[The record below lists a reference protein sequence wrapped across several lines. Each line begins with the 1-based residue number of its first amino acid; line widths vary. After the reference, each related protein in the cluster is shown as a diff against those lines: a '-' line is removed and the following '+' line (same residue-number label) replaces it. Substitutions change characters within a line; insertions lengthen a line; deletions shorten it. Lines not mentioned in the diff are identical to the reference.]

1 MGTTEDE
8 MVGWH
13 HQLDAHEFEQA
24 LGVGNG
30 QGSLACRSPWGR
42 KELDMTEWLS
52 WTEQRVGHDW
62 ADVTHSQSKCQE
74 KIQISHWIQSSK
86 VRSPFQCSLSVS
98 AYNGYTWM
106 RWAHDNACLLVLNR
120 IHLPSFIFP
129 SPFTQQQISNN
140 WFPGKKALFGR
151 VCQFLGC
158 KYTPCKT
165 TANFKPP
172 TWWFWR

>member
-1 MGTTEDE
+1 MR
-8 MVGWH
+8 W
-13 HQLDAHEFEQA
+13 LN
-24 LGVGNG
+24 GNELVLPSVVIPTPVFLPGKPHG
-30 QGSLACRSPWGR
+30 QGSLACCSPWGR
-42 KELDMTEWLS
+42 KELDTTEWLS

-98 AYNGYTWM
+98 AYKGYTMNEMSTWQ
-106 RWAHDNACLLVLNR
+106 CLSSGSEQN
-120 IHLPSFIFP
+120 PSSIFP
-129 SPFTQQQISNN
+129 SPFTQWQMSNN
-140 WFPGKKALFGR
+140 WFPGKKALFCR